1 MLINVRSSSSLPSSA
16 TTLST
21 SRPDTNLAPNT
32 ASLMCSGSGGA
43 AVPLP
48 LDHPAGRN
56 PRTAA
61 NVPFPCPP
69 ACCHRI
75 LYPLGMMP
83 LGPPHD
89 SSTGRS
95 ERMLEGL
102 LGGIGGSRFYRL
114 LVGGSRLEQRRN
126 YVWYWPRGPVSDR
139 SPLGFIT
146 IVRMLRKAYV
156 GAGVEVSREEQRR
169 VHAWQINL
177 ARSYWLGG

>member
-1 MLINVRSSSSLPSSA
+1 MRQGLTTSCLLTRGVLTHQLYRPTSGKWALWLINVRSSSSLPSSA

-114 LVGGSRLEQRRN
+114 LVGGSR
-126 YVWYWPRGPVSDR
+126 
-139 SPLGFIT
+139 
-146 IVRMLRKAYV
+146 
-156 GAGVEVSREEQRR
+156 
-169 VHAWQINL
+169 
-177 ARSYWLGG
+177 